1 MITKRVTSFLLVA
14 LLIVTGGCTL
24 IVPPATMSTAPSAS
38 LDLPIGF
45 RPEGIA
51 ISQSGEFFVGSLGT
65 LAEENAPIVGGAI
78 YRGDLATGKGTLLV
92 EPAAGQ
98 MAVGL
103 TIDPR
108 TNDLYVAGG
117 MMGDVRV
124 YDAGGGALLQRYTV
138 GAEGGFIN
146 DLAVLADGV
155 YATDSFLPFLYRLPL
170 TPKGQPVHDA
180 PAEQIALSGDYAVGD
195 GSYPFQA
202 NGIVATSDGQALIIV
217 NSNTGKLYRVEP
229 ATGVASEIS
238 LGEDNVMFGDGL
250 VLDGTTLYVV
260 QNYANQIAVVAL
272 APDLATGQ
280 LTQVITKDD
289 FAFNIPTTAALFGD
303 ALYVVNA
310 RFEDAAPLTAG
321 TPDIDYAIMRV
332 TTVVPSTK

>member
-1 MITKRVTSFLLVA
+1 MITKRVTILLLVA
-14 LLIVTGGCTL
+14 LLVLTGGCTL
-24 IVPPATMSTAPSAS
+24 IVPPATQRAATAAS
-38 LDLPIGF
+38 IDLPIGF

-51 ISQSGEFFVGSLGT
+51 INKGAEFFVGSLGT

-78 YRGDLATGKGTLLV
+78 YRGDLTTGKGAILV

-103 TIDPR
+103 TLDPR
-108 TNDLYVAGG
+108 TNYLFVAGG

-124 YDAGGGALLQRYTV
+124 YDAAGGELIQRYIV
-138 GAEGGFIN
+138 GGEGGFIN

-155 YATDSFLPFLYRLPL
+155 YATDSFLPVLYRIPL

-180 PAEQIALSGDYAVGD
+180 PHTQITLGGDYAVGD

-202 NGIVATSDGQALIIV
+202 NGIVATPDGQALIIV
-217 NSNTGKLYRVEP
+217 NSNTGKLYRVDP
-229 ATGVASEIS
+229 ATGAAAEIS
-238 LGEDNVMFGDGL
+238 LGAENVLFGDGL
-250 VLDGTTLYVV
+250 VLDDTTLYVV

-272 APDLATGQ
+272 APDLTTGQ
-280 LTQVITKDD
+280 ITQVITQDAY
-289 FAFNIPTTAALFGD
+289 AFNIPTTAAFFGD

-321 TPDIDYAIMRV
+321 TPDIDYALIRV
-332 TTVVPSTK
+332 TKVETGK

>member
-1 MITKRVTSFLLVA
+1 MVTKRVTTFLLVA
-14 LLIVTGGCTL
+14 LLVLTGCTL
-24 IVPPATMSTAPSAS
+24 IVPPATERTAPLAS

-51 ISQSGEFFVGSLGT
+51 ISKRGEFFVGSLGT
-65 LAEENAPIVGGAI
+65 MAEENAPLVGGAI
-78 YRGDLATGKGTLLV
+78 YRGDLATGQGALLV
-92 EPAAGQ
+92 EAAAGQ

-124 YDAGGGALLQRYTV
+124 YDATSGQLLQRYVV

-155 YATDSFLPFLYRLPL
+155 YATDSFQPFLYRIPL
-170 TPKGQPVHDA
+170 TSKGQPVHDA
-180 PAEQIALSGDYAVGD
+180 PDAQIALSGDYAVGD

-202 NGIVATSDGQALIIV
+202 NGIVATPDGQALIIV
-217 NSNTGKLYRVEP
+217 NSNTGKLYRVDP
-229 ATGVASEIS
+229 ATGVATEIS
-238 LGEDNVMFGDGL
+238 LGEENVMFGDGL
-250 VLDGTTLYVV
+250 VLDGTILYVV

-280 LTQVITKDD
+280 ITQIITQDAY
-289 FAFNIPTTAALFGD
+289 AFNIPTTAARFGD

-310 RFEDAAPLTAG
+310 RSEDAAPLTAG
-321 TPDIDYAIMRV
+321 TPDIDYALMRV
-332 TTVVPSTK
+332 AQVATEQ

>member
-1 MITKRVTSFLLVA
+1 MVTKRVTTFLLVA
-14 LLIVTGGCTL
+14 LLVLTGCTL
-24 IVPPATMSTAPSAS
+24 IVPPATERTAPLAS

-51 ISQSGEFFVGSLGT
+51 ISKRGEFFVGSLGT

-78 YRGDLATGKGTLLV
+78 YRGDLATGQGALLV

-103 TIDPR
+103 TLDPR
-108 TNDLYVAGG
+108 TNYLFVAGG

-124 YDAGGGALLQRYTV
+124 YDAANGQLLQRYVV

-146 DLAVLADGV
+146 DLTVLSDGV
-155 YATDSFLPFLYRLPL
+155 YATDSFQPFLYHIPL
-170 TPKGQPVHDA
+170 TAKGQPVHDA
-180 PAEQIALSGDYAVGD
+180 PDAQIALSGDYAVGD

-202 NGIVATSDGQALIIV
+202 NGIVATPDGQALIIV
-217 NSNTGKLYRVEP
+217 NSNTGKLYRVDP
-229 ATGVASEIS
+229 ATGVATEIS
-238 LGEDNVMFGDGL
+238 LGEENVMFGDGL
-250 VLDGTTLYVV
+250 VLDGTILYVV

-280 LTQVITKDD
+280 ITQIITQDAY
-289 FAFNIPTTAALFGD
+289 AFNIPTTAARFGD

-321 TPDIDYAIMRV
+321 TPDIDYALMRV
-332 TTVVPSTK
+332 AQVATEQ

>member
-1 MITKRVTSFLLVA
+1 MLAKRLSTLFVVVLLVLA
-14 LLIVTGGCTL
+14 SGCTL
-24 IVPPATMSTAPSAS
+24 IVPPATERAAPPAS

-51 ISQSGEFFVGSLGT
+51 ISKRGEFFVGSLGT
-65 LAEENAPIVGGAI
+65 LAEENAPLVGGAI
-78 YRGDLATGKGTLLV
+78 YRGDLATGQGALLV

-103 TIDPR
+103 TLDPR
-108 TNDLYVAGG
+108 TNYLFVAGG
-117 MMGDVRV
+117 MMGEVRV
-124 YDAGGGALLQRYTV
+124 YDAANGQLIQRYTV

-155 YATDSFLPFLYRLPL
+155 YATDSFQPILYHIPL
-170 TPKGQPVHDA
+170 TAKGQPVHDA
-180 PAEQIALSGDYAVGD
+180 PDEQIDLSGDYAVGD

-202 NGIVATSDGQALIIV
+202 NGIVATPDGQALIIV
-217 NSNTGKLYRVEP
+217 NSNTGKLYRVDP
-229 ATGVASEIS
+229 ATGVATEIS
-238 LGEDNVMFGDGL
+238 LGEENVMFGDGL
-250 VLDGTTLYVV
+250 VLDGTILYVV

-280 LTQVITKDD
+280 ITQIITQDAY
-289 FAFNIPTTAALFGD
+289 AFNIPTTAARFGD

-321 TPDIDYAIMRV
+321 TPDIDYALMRV
-332 TTVVPSTK
+332 AQVAPAQ

>member
-1 MITKRVTSFLLVA
+1 MVTKHITAFLLVA
-14 LLIVTGGCTL
+14 LLVLTGCTL
-24 IVPPATMSTAPSAS
+24 IVPPTTQGAATPAS
-38 LDLPIGF
+38 IDLPIGF

-65 LAEENAPIVGGAI
+65 LAEENAPLVGGAI
-78 YRGDLATGKGTLLV
+78 YRGELATGKGALLV
-92 EPAAGQ
+92 EAAAGQ

-124 YDAGGGALLQRYTV
+124 YDATSGQLLQRYVV
-138 GAEGGFIN
+138 GGEGGFIN

-155 YATDSFLPFLYRLPL
+155 YATDSFLPLLYRMPL
-170 TPKGQPVHDA
+170 TAKGQPVHDA
-180 PAEQIALSGDYAVGD
+180 PYEQITLSGDYAVGD

-202 NGIVATSDGQALIIV
+202 NGIVATPDGQALIIV
-217 NSNTGKLYRVEP
+217 NSNTGKLYRVDP

-250 VLDGTTLYVV
+250 VLAGTTLYVV

-280 LTQVITKDD
+280 ITQVITQDAY
-289 FAFNIPTTAALFGD
+289 AFNIPTTAARFGD

-321 TPDIDYAIMRV
+321 TPDIDYALMRV
-332 TTVVPSTK
+332 AQVVTAQ

>member
-1 MITKRVTSFLLVA
+1 MVTKRVTTFLLVA
-14 LLIVTGGCTL
+14 LLVLTGCTL
-24 IVPPATMSTAPSAS
+24 IVPPATERTAPLAS

-51 ISQSGEFFVGSLGT
+51 ISKRGEFFVGSLGT
-65 LAEENAPIVGGAI
+65 MAEENAPLVGGAI
-78 YRGDLATGKGTLLV
+78 YRGDLATGQGALLV

-103 TIDPR
+103 TLDPR
-108 TNDLYVAGG
+108 TNYLFVAGG
-117 MMGDVRV
+117 MMGEVRV
-124 YDAGGGALLQRYTV
+124 YDAANGQLIQRYTV

-155 YATDSFLPFLYRLPL
+155 YATDSFQPILYHIPL
-170 TPKGQPVHDA
+170 TAKGQPVHDA
-180 PAEQIALSGDYAVGD
+180 PDEQIDLSGDYAVGD

-202 NGIVATSDGQALIIV
+202 NGIVATPDGQALIIV
-217 NSNTGKLYRVEP
+217 NSNTGKLYRVDP
-229 ATGVASEIS
+229 ATGVATEIS
-238 LGEDNVMFGDGL
+238 LGEENVMFGDGL
-250 VLDGTTLYVV
+250 VLDGTILYVV

-280 LTQVITKDD
+280 ITQIITQDAY
-289 FAFNIPTTAALFGD
+289 AFNIPTTAARFGD

-321 TPDIDYAIMRV
+321 TPDIDYALMRV
-332 TTVVPSTK
+332 AQVATEQ